1 MPLESS
7 SAPASMEAGKYGL
20 SWAALVNR
28 WIIILLCILVVGL
41 IVGFDLLAPL
51 RSIPT
56 YIFIGILGGL
66 AWFPHFTNIHRQRTT
81 QLIVYESPNTLTI
94 WDIGKKAGLRIRGN
108 PVNMTSVTGR
118 ERIFC
123 NSFNE
128 ETKEAIG
135 TQASGITALDYLSN
149 VNAFNQLSESYTKRL
164 QEEQIVK
171 ELVTVRSQQI
181 VKENAEKWLRI
192 GLAMQDP
199 EPIIE
204 ALTNVGIDEKNA
216 KKTDID
222 PMEAINDE
230 S

>member
-1 MPLESS
+1 MPLESG
-7 SAPASMEAGKYGL
+7 SAPASMEAGRYGL

-28 WIIILLCILVVGL
+28 WIVILLCVVVVGL

-51 RSIPT
+51 RSIPV
-56 YIFIGILGGL
+56 YVFIGLLGGL
-66 AWFPHFTNIHRQRTT
+66 AWFPHFVNIHRTRTT
-81 QLIVYESPNTLTI
+81 QLIVYESPSTLTL

-108 PVNMTSVTGR
+108 PVHMTSVTGR
-118 ERIFC
+118 DRIFV

-128 ETKEAIG
+128 ETREASG
-135 TQASGITALDYLSN
+135 TQAPGITALDYLSN
-149 VNAFNQLSESYTKRL
+149 VQAFNQLSEAYTSRL

-181 VKENAEKWLRI
+181 VKDNAEKWLRI

-204 ALTNVGIDEKNA
+204 ALMNHGIDDETA
-216 KKTDID
+216 RKTDTD
-222 PMEAINDE
+222 PMEAIDE

>member
-1 MPLESS
+1 MALESG
-7 SAPASMEAGKYGL
+7 SAPASMEAGRYGL

-28 WIIILLCILVVGL
+28 WIIIFLCVLVVGL

-51 RSIPT
+51 RSIPV
-56 YIFIGILGGL
+56 YVFIGILGGL
-66 AWFPHFTNIHRQRTT
+66 AWFPHFTNIHRTRTT
-81 QLIVYESPNTLTI
+81 QLIVYESPSTLTI

-108 PVNMTSVTGR
+108 PVTMTSVTGR
-118 ERIFC
+118 DRIFV

-128 ETKEAIG
+128 ETREAQG
-135 TQASGITALDYLSN
+135 TQAAGITALDYLSN
-149 VNAFNQLSESYTKRL
+149 VQAFNQLSEAYTSRL
-164 QEEQIVK
+164 EEEQIVK

-204 ALTNVGIDEKNA
+204 ALMNHGIDDETARRKE
-216 KKTDID
+216 ID
-222 PMEAINDE
+222 PMEAIDDA
-230 S
+230 